1 MGESGEIEID
11 PNSYPNVAIQNLDPG
26 SVPGPNS
33 VVRVTYRHTNN
44 YLRTDLAQRV
54 FYRVTA
60 VGHLL
65 ESDCGPHDPV
75 ELLETPLDQAAYTS
89 SQEIEKIDWIWK
101 EAVRRNRWILDQGGE
116 RVKLFIRK
124 QVGPLCSCTYQAT
137 YKQPLG
143 DCLKCYGTGIL
154 GGYEGPYDIILA
166 PDDAERKI
174 AQRDTGR
181 TVEHSYEVWTGPS
194 PLLSQ
199 RDFIAKI
206 NGERYSIGAI
216 RMPTN
221 RGMVLQQHGT
231 IGHLD
236 EKDIRYQVP
245 IDNPS
250 RYLSNQVQPAVP
262 QLNSP
267 AQITDKSNIPVERQ
281 LRGRSVAWENT
292 VW

>member
-1 MGESGEIEID
+1 
-11 PNSYPNVAIQNLDPG
+11 
-26 SVPGPNS
+26 
-33 VVRVTYRHTNN
+33 
-44 YLRTDLAQRV
+44 
-54 FYRVTA
+54 
-60 VGHLL
+60 
-65 ESDCGPHDPV
+65 
-75 ELLETPLDQAAYTS
+75 
-89 SQEIEKIDWIWK
+89 
-101 EAVRRNRWILDQGGE
+101 
-116 RVKLFIRK
+116 
-124 QVGPLCSCTYQAT
+124 
-137 YKQPLG
+137 
-143 DCLKCYGTGIL
+143 L